1 MLSCNYDVKDLN
13 LNLTG
18 FYAELLIWW
27 ADFRTSFFDMSRV
40 ENIIWNNKEI
50 KINNKPVFYAN
61 YYSLGITCLRDLLF
75 EYDNVASYECFKR
88 KGLHTNFLAWTALRT
103 SVPRSLKAEVLMDE
117 FDPMVLQ
124 DAHKVFDIK
133 SAKSKQF
140 YKLLLSKK
148 AKLPNMSR
156 RLIADFDVEDML
168 EKIYLLPHNVASETY
183 VLSFQYRLLN
193 YILFTNAKLFKIG
206 LLLTD
211 QCTFCNVND
220 ETLYHL
226 FFECSHVQAFWE
238 CFVEWWTV
246 VANENLSLTLKDVIL
261 GFPER
266 NDILNYLLILSKLCI
281 WECRRSNRCLNFNLF
296 LYKIEVKKETE
307 RYIAVKNGTL
317 EEFNRKWGLFQH

>member
-1 MLSCNYDVKDLN
+1 M
-13 LNLTG
+13 T
-18 FYAELLIWW
+18 
-27 ADFRTSFFDMSRV
+27 SRV

-50 KINNKPVFYAN
+50 KINNKPGFYAN
-61 YYSLGITCLRDLLF
+61 CYSLGIICLRDLLF
-75 EYDNVASYECFKR
+75 EYDNVASYKRFKR

-117 FDPMVLQ
+117 YDPMVLQ

-148 AKLPNMSR
+148 AKLPNMSK
-156 RLIADFDVEDML
+156 RLIPHFDVEDML
-168 EKIYLLPHNVASETY
+168 EKIYLLPQNVASETC

-193 YILFTNAKLFKIG
+193 YILFTNAIL

-211 QCTFCNVND
+211 QCIFCNVNE

-246 VANENLSLTLKDVIL
+246 VANENLS
-261 GFPER
+261 
-266 NDILNYLLILSKLCI
+266 
-281 WECRRSNRCLNFNLF
+281 
-296 LYKIEVKKETE
+296 
-307 RYIAVKNGTL
+307 
-317 EEFNRKWGLFQH
+317 

>member
-1 MLSCNYDVKDLN
+1 
-13 LNLTG
+13 
-18 FYAELLIWW
+18 
-27 ADFRTSFFDMSRV
+27 MS
-40 ENIIWNNKEI
+40 
-50 KINNKPVFYAN
+50 P
-61 YYSLGITCLRDLLF
+61 S
-75 EYDNVASYECFKR
+75 SYEYFKH
-88 KGLHTNFLAWTALRT
+88 KGLHTNFLTWTALRT

-124 DAHKVFDIK
+124 DAHQVFDIK

-148 AKLPNMSR
+148 AKLPNMSK
-156 RLIADFDVEDML
+156 RLIADFDVEDTL
-168 EKIYLLPHNVASETY
+168 DKIYFLPHNVASETY

-193 YILFTNAKLFKIG
+193 YILFTNAKLLKIG

-211 QCTFCNVND
+211 QCTFCNVNE

-226 FFECSHVQAFWE
+226 FFECSHVQVFWE

-266 NDILNYLLILSKLCI
+266 NDILNYLLILSKLFI
-281 WECRRSNRCLNFNLF
+281 WECRKSNRCLDFKLF

-307 RYIAVKNGTL
+307 RYIAVKNGTH
-317 EEFNRKWGLFQH
+317 EEFNRRWGLFQH